1 MGLNNY
7 KLKLHIKINKKV
19 WTSSNLSILIL
30 KVRNPLRLFI
40 S

>member
-7 KLKLHIKINKKV
+7 KLKLHKKINKKA

-30 KVRNPLRLFI
+30 KVRNSLRFLR